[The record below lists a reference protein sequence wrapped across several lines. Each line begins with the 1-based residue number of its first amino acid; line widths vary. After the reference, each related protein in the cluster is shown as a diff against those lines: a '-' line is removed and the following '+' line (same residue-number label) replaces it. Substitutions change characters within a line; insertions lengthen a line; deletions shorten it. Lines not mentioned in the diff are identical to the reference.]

1 MKQLLK
7 GITQMAPVFL
17 AKLMLNQCWK
27 IVVGFWWGRPE
38 LNRRPLPNDGAKP
51 PFTGFFM
58 TAPEIRHSPR
68 GVSKPVCVCFL
79 EPVVIPA

>member
-1 MKQLLK
+1 M
-7 GITQMAPVFL
+7 
-17 AKLMLNQCWK
+17 
-27 IVVGFWWGRPE
+27 WWGRPD
-38 LNRRPLPNDGAKP
+38 LNRRPLPKNRAKQ

-79 EPVVIPA
+79 EPIVIPALGLSGFISLCVISCFMLAPRL

>member
-1 MKQLLK
+1 MYSSIDLNTFLV
-7 GITQMAPVFL
+7 ITILPYEIYGEV
-17 AKLMLNQCWK
+17 
-27 IVVGFWWGRPE
+27 WWGRPD
-38 LNRRPLPNDGAKP
+38 LNRRPLPKNRAKQF
-51 PFTGFFM
+51 FTGFFM